1 MFTSVIGTVALALS
15 PVPPSQA
22 AMTDVEAAPRAQV
35 VEYLERYAT
44 GDADGAGQSRQ
55 RTVRARVQPRPG
67 APPEEIDMRVH
78 ESPVDPPSV
87 AAADL
92 ADNEL
97 VLGLVVDGQPM
108 AYPIRYL
115 APYEVLNDVV
125 GSTALAPTW

>member
-35 VEYLERYAT
+35 IEYLERYAT